1 MSLTAAARQ
10 VAIPVSI
17 CSPSAQA
24 QPRCVRPGLCLH
36 LSSVTHPD
44 PVSSPSFIE
53 LQNGLRMPYVV
64 QGEGEL
70 LLFVHGSL
78 CDFRYWQ
85 PQVSGLSKHYQCV
98 AVSLT
103 HYWPATDTP
112 ADMPF
117 SWSQHA
123 DEVAEFI
130 GRFGAGPAHVVGHS
144 RGGCVTFHCARR
156 HPQQVR
162 TLTLADP
169 GGPLQ
174 IAGRPPAK
182 LPEPVNALRARAAQL
197 IEEGD
202 IDAGLQLFV
211 DSVSRPGFWAKSTA
225 AFRRMAIDNA
235 HTLARQFRDPLP
247 PYTPE
252 EAAEVRCPV
261 LLIDGEKSPLMFR
274 RTAEALASWLPD
286 ARRQTVNGA
295 SHGMNLAH
303 PAAFNRYVD
312 EFIRNAGEGHAG

>member
-1 MSLTAAARQ
+1 
-10 VAIPVSI
+10 
-17 CSPSAQA
+17 
-24 QPRCVRPGLCLH
+24 
-36 LSSVTHPD
+36 
-44 PVSSPSFIE
+44 
-53 LQNGLRMPYVV
+53 MPYVER
-64 QGEGEL
+64 GAGPL

-78 CDFRYWQ
+78 CDYRYWQ
-85 PQVSGLSKHYQCV
+85 PQLDGLAARYRCV

-103 HYWPATDTP
+103 HYWPR
-112 ADMPF
+112 ADIGVQQPF
-117 SWSQHA
+117 SWSRHA

-130 GRFGAGPAHVVGHS
+130 ERLAAGPAHVVGHS
-144 RGGCVTFHCARR
+144 RGGCVVFHCAKR

-174 IAGRPPAK
+174 IEGRPPAQ
-182 LPEPVNALRARAAQL
+182 LPETVNALRARAAQL
-197 IEEGD
+197 IESGD
-202 IDAGLQLFV
+202 VEAGLQLFV

-225 AFRRMAIDNA
+225 AFRTMALDNA

-247 PYTPE
+247 AYEPQQ
-252 EAAEVRCPV
+252 AAQVRCPV

-274 RTAEALASWLPD
+274 RTVTALEAWLPD
-286 ARRQTVNGA
+286 ARRNTVNGA

-312 EFIRNAGEGHAG
+312 EFVRAN